1 MTAWLGVC
9 LTIDLTQIETQFD
22 AGQYKFEIEPAT
34 FSMAD
39 YDAFVASIQP
49 EIDEFRQRQTEGV
62 VSQEARCVLSCSLT
76 MSPFWI
82 RDRRELGNTSC

>member
-1 MTAWLGVC
+1 MQRYVIHDNLFERF
-9 LTIDLTQIETQFD
+9 LTINLTQIETQFD

-49 EIDEFRQRQTEGV
+49 EIDEFRQRQAEGV
-62 VSQEARCVLSCSLT
+62 ASQEARCVLSLSST
-76 MSPFWI
+76 MSTIWI
-82 RDRRELGNTSC
+82 CNLCD